1 MSSDEEVET
10 EHKKMKIDLS
20 CVSFLKPHIINEKVY
35 KLAQQGFA
43 KDNLKKSEQIKN
55 ME

>member
-1 MSSDEEVET
+1 
-10 EHKKMKIDLS
+10 MKIDLS